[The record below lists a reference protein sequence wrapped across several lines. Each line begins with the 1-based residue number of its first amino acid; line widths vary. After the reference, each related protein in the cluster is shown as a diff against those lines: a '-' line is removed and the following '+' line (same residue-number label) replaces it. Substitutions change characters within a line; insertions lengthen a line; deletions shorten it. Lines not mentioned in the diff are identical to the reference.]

1 MSAVQGNK
9 AHDAVDAGA
18 PVKIG
23 GKATSNTDP
32 TAVAGAD
39 RVDAWFDVQGAT
51 VTDPRPATW
60 VESASSISSAANSVS
75 HASTSGQTHYLT
87 GLNVTYRAAIYRQ
100 VDVYDGANVLFSFH
114 GGSPSAPMTFSRPLK
129 FTQGNKIVVVAAAAS
144 SASGENYI
152 NLFGYTKD
160 D

>member
-1 MSAVQGNK
+1 MPAVQGEVS
-9 AHDAVDAGA
+9 HDNVDIGS

-23 GKATSNTDP
+23 GKAVSNTDP

-39 RVDAWFDVQGAT
+39 RVDAWFDVQGAL
-51 VTDPRPATW
+51 VTEPRPSTW
-60 VESASSISSAANSVS
+60 VESASSISSVANAVC

-87 GLNVTYRAAIYRQ
+87 GIQVAFRTAIYKI
-100 VDVYDGANVLFSFH
+100 VDVYDGANIKFSFH
-114 GGSPSAPMTFSRPLK
+114 SGANPNVLLFPRPIK
-129 FTQGNKIVVVAAAAS
+129 MTQGNEVWATAQAAS
-144 SASGENYI
+144 AASGECYM